1 MNQSNYENAIEV
13 IGQAVFELLPPEDP
27 YNDNGRDNVQSLL
40 NCCEDCYCLIQW
52 PDTLEYMEE
61 DWFEEEAILAL
72 GSEEKTGAAAYFI
85 PIKRLV

>member
-13 IGQAVFELLPPEDP
+13 IGQAVFELLPPEDS

-40 NCCEDCYCLIQW
+40 NCCEDGYCLIQW
-52 PDTLEYMEE
+52 PDSQEYMEE